1 MKSFVATY
9 FSVVLVIILGI
20 CGVQFLINIASKDL
34 TDKNNKIASAT
45 EVRTDNQFVSIIDK
59 KSGDPVIAE
68 GQVLTAEGQNSIVD
82 GVSLKSGRAL
92 KIVVTKEEYQSHTTV
107 TSTGKVVIPL
117 TTYDWDSVGKSDK
130 SVDYVNFLGRNLPYS
145 LFNIKEEKINAS
157 ELNFKN
163 DSKFHNMKSDGE
175 YLYESDKVRYKFAA
189 VKEGVSGT
197 IVLSST
203 NSGIKV
209 VSEFEKGVSISD
221 YKKHHTNGPR
231 LF

>member
-9 FSVVLVIILGI
+9 LSVVLAIVLGI

-34 TDKNNKIASAT
+34 IDKNNKIAFAT
-45 EVRTDNQFVSIIDK
+45 EVRTGNQFSSIIDK
-59 KSGDPVIAE
+59 KSGEPVIAE
-68 GQVLTAEGQNSIVD
+68 GQNAIVD
-82 GVSLKSGRAL
+82 GVSLKSGHAL

-117 TTYDWDSVGKSDK
+117 TTYDWDPVDKSSK
-130 SVDYVNFLGRNLPYS
+130 SVDYVNFLGRNLYYS
-145 LFNIKEEKINAS
+145 LFNIKEEKIKAS
-157 ELNFKN
+157 ELAFKN
-163 DSKFHNMKSDGE
+163 DSKFHNMRSDGE
-175 YLYESDKVRYKFAA
+175 YLYESDKIRYKFAV

-221 YKKHHTNGPR
+221 YKKHHQNGPR

>member
-9 FSVVLVIILGI
+9 LSVVLAIVLGI

-45 EVRTDNQFVSIIDK
+45 EVRTDNQFASILDK

-68 GQVLTAEGQNSIVD
+68 GQVLAAEGQNAIID
-82 GVSLKSGRAL
+82 GVSLKSGHAL
-92 KIVVTKEEYQSHTTV
+92 KIIVTKEKYQLQTTV
-107 TSTGKVVIPL
+107 TSAGKVAIPI
-117 TTYDWDSVGKSDK
+117 TTYEWSSVSKSSK
-130 SVDYVNFLGRNLPYS
+130 SVDYVKFHGRNLPYS
-145 LFNIKEEKINAS
+145 LFNIKEEKIKAS

-163 DSKFHNMKSDGE
+163 EFKFHNMKSDGE

-197 IVLSST
+197 IVLSLT

-221 YKKHHTNGPR
+221 YKKHHQNGPR